1 MKKTL
6 LLTAAL
12 VIAASGFAQKV
23 DRSERVRVQKALPM
37 RMVQHQIGNK
47 DVVTNGPKKAVTDDL
62 WYSRPKGCL
71 WNTWDYDGYGYGISL
86 GIVPPYT
93 DAVFTDESAAQDGH
107 NWMIEYWNSSTNA
120 LAEFTLDEYGY
131 DQDENGYPMMTPAPG
146 EWWNVPALYNKDQSV
161 RFSLTDM
168 SLYPKY
174 SSAYAQYRTRIG
186 TDTLAML
193 TPVDD
198 HAWELW
204 NGDIY
209 NNHNLLGALSTNF
222 LYGTGTW
229 TNNAG
234 THTSAALT
242 QRMGVTS
249 SPLYVERVFLK
260 AASLTNAPIPAGT
273 TLTCKICKT
282 RTITFSDE
290 SVGYLADED
299 EVLEVL
305 TAESEDII
313 GYQEAE
319 DIRFSDG
326 SGNEQ
331 TMTIYDGYILFT
343 KKVDGP
349 MGIEEEPITIPAD
362 TDWAILIEG
371 FDQKGVSVGAYAL
384 KIPEADGKYA
394 VEGYGIGTDD
404 YLLQYSSTLGVYVGV
419 EGMYDYIEPLETVYD
434 SEETEYTGLNK
445 MVVPAEGGEAYT
457 EGHEGATEIYNLA
470 YLRTAFAFWDEDE
483 MPNYSMKYDE
493 EAEEELPEWLSL
505 TDDAIY
511 DMGDNM
517 YALPFTAEALPSD
530 AKVTVNGE
538 ERNARY
544 AVITLTGRGYEAQ
557 TPIIIAQGNITCDEA
572 LAAAI
577 AAGINDVKND
587 NKTNNKHTYSISGQR
602 VNKNFKGLVIK
613 DGKKFINK

>member
-37 RMVQHQIGNK
+37 RMVQHQIANK

-71 WNTWDYDGYGYGISL
+71 WTAWDYTGRGYYMSL

-93 DAVFTDESAAQDGH
+93 DAVFTDESAAQEGH
-107 NWMIEYWNSSTNA
+107 NWMIEYWDSDTNA
-120 LAEFTLDEYGY
+120 LAECTLDEYGY

-168 SLYPKY
+168 SIYPNY
-174 SSAYAQYRTRIG
+174 SSTYAKYRTRVG
-186 TDTLAML
+186 TDTLSML

-198 HAWELW
+198 HAFEMWEGRMVSNSNTW
-204 NGDIY
+204 
-209 NNHNLLGALSTNF
+209 GALSTDN

-229 TNNAG
+229 TNSAG
-234 THTSAALT
+234 TQTSYALT

-260 AASLTNAPIPAGT
+260 ALSSSSNPIPEGV

-282 RTITFSDE
+282 RKITFSDNTI
-290 SVGYLADED
+290 GYLADED

-305 TAESEDII
+305 TAESGDTI
-313 GYQEAE
+313 
-319 DIRFSDG
+319 DF
-326 SGNEQ
+326 Q
-331 TMTIYDGYILFT
+331 TTGTRNSKTVYDGYVLFT
-343 KKVDGP
+343 KKVEGP
-349 MGIEEEPITIPAD
+349 MGMEEEPITIPAD
-362 TDWAILIEG
+362 TDWSILIEG
-371 FDQKGVSVGAYAL
+371 FDQKGVSLGAYGL
-384 KIPEADGKYA
+384 TIPEADGKYA
-394 VEGYGIGTDD
+394 VEGYGISTDG
-404 YLLQYSSTLGVYVGV
+404 YLLSYTSAILGVYVGV

-434 SEETEYTGLNK
+434 SEETEYTGMNK

-470 YLRTAFAFWDEDE
+470 YLHTAFAFWDEDE
-483 MPNYSMKYDE
+483 IPNYSMKYDE

-511 DMGDNM
+511 DMGNNM